1 MKGKRANYIWIGAIS
16 AVLIAAV
23 LAIVLLVFKKDNT
36 EVAYTYEA
44 ASDNLPEYDTDL
56 FNIDGKLDED
66 IYKKLRWWE
75 EEYSEGDMQD
85 AVKVRA
91 TSYLGENGVYFILD
105 VDDDNVNVDMKRASY
120 NNSSITVYA
129 AEEGIHTLEDNVWEI
144 DLLPTDYINAKRY
157 LGGYYYGTV
166 RANGY
171 ENQPFVRSTTK
182 GGAVNTPE
190 CKGYIM
196 ESYFPYGFLFKE
208 GEKPENINLNF
219 ALQRSYSLEA
229 DARDVYYNFGQNV
242 MSNWSWGDPG
252 TWWTFHKMGL
262 DSVDLTL
269 DSGKGGKLEYRN
281 DYIARYQTEKVTIT
295 PDKGYRISG
304 LLLETKDETTNVMDL
319 ITWKDEVNTIKLRN
333 VTDDVT
339 LKASFEKIPTTKV
352 TLAGRITGKGEA
364 KDLGVR
370 FICGGIAYVG
380 TVAEDGSYSLEVPTG
395 DGVIDVYSKSY
406 GYVAKKVNVV
416 AGSGTVTTNIK
427 LTADDYG
434 NKRVMSLPSEQVMG
448 NKERVFDGT
457 KMTGSM
463 SKTFAY
469 DFTLKYNGQ
478 LLEEDGTP
486 VEDPTF
492 GEFDNQ
498 YTSINFKGVFTDAD
512 GKPIENSDMQ
522 LQIMS
527 WNGKGMWM
535 VKMWLD
541 GQYVEARLGIDE
553 LKAFGSEEGVSFRLI
568 FANSKLSL
576 CIVRGN
582 NVYKL
587 TEVKATATD
596 ERYLKTLDFYAEH
609 CVNHSIW
616 YVEDQTLAL
625 GRTEANSNMVAN
637 VANGDGVVSFKK
649 SENGKLVRTSTNW
662 DAHTFDGAFG
672 WTGTLRVPGVLKNG
686 KIQYHEM
693 KTGYWVDTCK
703 DDKDWYQ
710 FTVYIIGDGDSYY
723 VTKNNQKT
731 KLELNAEQIKL
742 LGTTGLQVGAF
753 VNGNAVSYFVDN
765 GKGEME
771 VFADLYDFNEN
782 QAWYPW
788 PNKYSGAY
796 LIHEGSPSLGEVI
809 STGAEFYTGL
819 SKDMDVKGFV
829 KNVLGDKYQSTQ
841 ALNPVTKVF
850 GPDKANYFIMN
861 HKDIAENAF
870 YGYNIKLDA
879 LKNTSVY
886 INTKA
891 WSDKYYASF
900 VKMRVTQE
908 SAYFIWQQ
916 GVSPY
921 LCSEAVYFLNET
933 QIAKLTNGG
942 LDIFIEYKD
951 NSPEM
956 NLYVDDGNG
965 NLVLASTFKDSL
977 FRKST
982 GITYVKNLIG
992 YSVEVANTETDVT
1005 VKATGC
1011 VIPESGDFASGVKS
1025 LYGKNI
1031 VQGTPAADLIKIDSR
1046 QVKASSDKV
1055 NLDYYDFNI
1064 GGNWFDR
1071 FNVKL
1076 PNTVDEDGKIL
1087 ADATVKMTARLQ
1099 GDEYYGQNLILH
1111 LEKDGIG
1118 YLEFINYGGAW
1129 ESYYYRLTD
1138 KQLAQ
1143 LASDEGLNLFV
1154 GHKDNENKVTLY
1166 IADGTELL
1174 PMKSFVY
1181 GKTELWAKGY
1191 SASYEGGS
1199 ADSVT
1204 VMAEC
1209 YKYEGGLT
1217 DVLKQAYNKAYTM
1230 SDETVLIYTDFMEA
1244 SKEFDGKT
1252 EATVKAEHRKAGD
1265 PSIWQLVLKSD
1276 AVDAEGNVI
1285 KDSKTMMVMF
1295 CNDWT
1300 YQFNTTLDL
1309 NKTECILTLQEGELG
1324 EWKLHKYY
1332 LNQEQV
1338 ARLASEEGLKLYV
1351 SYEDNQVTV
1360 YLEEDAY
1367 TLVNA
1372 LTFTQPGIVMND
1384 TRVRYYESEA
1394 AINAA
1399 ISGYM
1404 YVNGTFIDAAN
1415 TIYNHDYA
1423 IREKST
1429 LEASRVSMHTVDSA
1443 TEKVNVDYGDVTVSG
1458 TWLDHFNV
1466 KLDGAVNDK
1475 GEILKYSTT
1484 KMMGRLQGN
1493 QYFGQSVN
1501 LRLTESGAYLEMPNY
1516 GIEDNNWCT
1525 YVYQLSAEQ
1534 LKQLISEDGMDIYI
1548 SHVADNKITVYLA
1561 DGTNLIAVKEFTYG
1575 SQELRAKGYS
1585 ASYEGKEDDRVQIFA
1600 ECVTYSG
1607 TIEEG
1612 LKNLYNKDYTSST
1625 ATSIY
1630 SYDYLVKETD
1640 FNKEFTT
1647 EDSSALERYTH
1658 LWDEYFYQVNVKNAG
1673 VDKDGKV
1680 LAASEMRIQYNGLD
1694 GANGYKGSAYIYL
1707 YLKEDGSYLKF
1718 TRGYAPWTSEEIS
1731 LTTEQLQA
1739 IGSEKGLNIYIAHS
1753 SSDADAFV
1761 AYVQSDNRLLERFT
1775 FEIPGANHGEL
1786 CKVTYSNFTEKAT
1799 VSGQAYNYADTD
1811 FETAVR
1817 TVYGKDCAVY
1827 NRVAVSVEAE
1837 GAVVKGM
1844 KDVYH
1849 VGDTVSFAVEANDGY
1864 KLETVTLNGTPL
1876 TADKDGKYQ
1885 FVLTEDHENACEV
1898 KVTTSVVD
1906 KTLRSFISLTGKS
1919 NTPDFGKNQFDGQN
1933 INKLMGTDGY
1943 SYLFHTKL
1951 QSTESPAAMVTYI
1964 GWGQVQEKYYVQ
1976 VQSDNGVWKLY
1987 LKYYNEWHQWQ
1998 DVDKVTLS
2006 EKQLAKISGNG
2017 LNLFLVNSNASTY
2030 SLYVENDDATDVT
2043 LVAEFASRVT
2053 NKQVYQVQHNAT
2065 GLTTKGYFYKGYT
2078 PAEAMKKFISYT
2090 EFISLT
2096 GKSNTPDFGKN
2107 QFDGQNINKLMGTDG
2122 YSYLFHTKLQSTDSP
2137 AAMVTYVGWGQV
2149 QEKYYAQVQKDNGA
2163 WYLYLKYY
2171 NEWHQWKD
2179 VEKVALSDA
2188 QLAKIAGDGLNLLL
2202 VNSNASTYSLYVE
2215 NDNGKDVTLVAEFAS
2230 KVTNKQVYQVSHN
2243 VAGLTTKGYF
2253 YKNYTTAKDA
2263 AKNLLDILK

>member
-23 LAIVLLVFKKDNT
+23 LAIVLFVFKKDNT

-91 TSYLGENGVYFILD
+91 TSYLGENGVYFIFD

-129 AEEGIHTLEDNVWEI
+129 AEEGTHTLEDNVWEI

-229 DARDVYYNFGQNV
+229 DARDVYYNFGQHV

-295 PDKGYRISG
+295 PNKGYRISG
-304 LLLETKDETTNVMDL
+304 LLLETKDETTNVMDQ
-319 ITWKDEVNTIKLRN
+319 ITWNDEVNTIKLRN

-457 KMTGSM
+457 KMIGSM

-469 DFTLKYNGQ
+469 DFTLKHNGK

-486 VEDPTF
+486 VADPTF

-576 CIVRGN
+576 CVVRGN

-587 TEVKATATD
+587 TEVKAKATD

-616 YVEDQTLAL
+616 YVENQTLSL
-625 GRTEANSNMVAN
+625 GRTEANSHMVAN

-796 LIHEGSPSLGEVI
+796 LIHEGAPSLGKVI

-829 KNVLGDKYQSTQ
+829 KNVLREKYQNTQ
-841 ALNPVTKVF
+841 MLNPVTKTF
-850 GPDKANYFIMN
+850 GPDKANYFVMN
-861 HKDIAENAF
+861 HRDVAENAF

-900 VKMRVTQE
+900 VKMRVTE
-908 SAYFIWQQ
+908 DCAYFIWQQ

-921 LCSEAVYFLNET
+921 LCSEAVYFLNDA
-933 QIAKLTNGG
+933 QIDKLTKGG
-942 LDIFIEYKD
+942 LDVFIEYKD
-951 NSPEM
+951 HSPEM

-965 NLVLASTFKDSL
+965 NLVLASTYKDSL

-982 GITYVKNLIG
+982 GVTYVKNLIG

-1076 PNTVDEDGKIL
+1076 PDTVGTDGKIL

-1099 GDEYYGQNLILH
+1099 GDEYYGQNMILR
-1111 LEKDGIG
+1111 LEKDGVG

-1129 ESYYYRLTD
+1129 ESYYYRLTN

-1143 LASDEGLNLFV
+1143 LASGEGLNLFV
-1154 GHKDNENKVTLY
+1154 GHKDNENNVILY
-1166 IADGTELL
+1166 IADGTELI

-1191 SASYEGGS
+1191 SASYEGNK
-1199 ADSVT
+1199 DDKVT
-1204 VMAEC
+1204 VVAEC
-1209 YKYEGGLT
+1209 YKYEGT
-1217 DVLKQAYNKAYTM
+1217 FQNALKKAYGINHTI
-1230 SDETVLIYTDFMEA
+1230 SDKVMPVL
-1244 SKEFDGKT
+1244 
-1252 EATVKAEHRKAGD
+1252 R
-1265 PSIWQLVLKSD
+1265 SIRS
-1276 AVDAEGNVI
+1276 
-1285 KDSKTMMVMF
+1285 
-1295 CNDWT
+1295 
-1300 YQFNTTLDL
+1300 
-1309 NKTECILTLQEGELG
+1309 
-1324 EWKLHKYY
+1324 
-1332 LNQEQV
+1332 
-1338 ARLASEEGLKLYV
+1338 
-1351 SYEDNQVTV
+1351 
-1360 YLEEDAY
+1360 
-1367 TLVNA
+1367 VNA
-1372 LTFTQPGIVMND
+1372 P
-1384 TRVRYYESEA
+1384 
-1394 AINAA
+1394 
-1399 ISGYM
+1399 
-1404 YVNGTFIDAAN
+1404 
-1415 TIYNHDYA
+1415 
-1423 IREKST
+1423 
-1429 LEASRVSMHTVDSA
+1429 
-1443 TEKVNVDYGDVTVSG
+1443 TEKVDIDYGNLTVRG
-1458 TWLDHFNV
+1458 AWADHFNI
-1466 KLDGAVNDK
+1466 KLDGAVDVDGN
-1475 GEILKYSTT
+1475 ILKYSTT
-1484 KMMGRLQGN
+1484 ALRARLQGN
-1493 QYFGQSVN
+1493 IYFQQYAN

-1516 GIEDNNWCT
+1516 GMEDGNWNT
-1525 YVYQLSAEQ
+1525 YVYQLNAEQ
-1534 LKQLISEDGMDIYI
+1534 LKQLISADGMDIYI
-1548 SHVADNKITVYLA
+1548 GHTADNKITVYISE
-1561 DGTNLIAVKEFTYG
+1561 GTNLVAVKEFTYG
-1575 SQELRAKGYS
+1575 SKELQAKGYS
-1585 ASYEGKEDDRVQIFA
+1585 VTYTGAEDDSVQILA
-1600 ECVTYSG
+1600 ECFTYDQSF
-1607 TIEEG
+1607 EEA
-1612 LKNLYNKDYTSST
+1612 LKNLTGKEYTNSS
-1625 ATSIY
+1625 ATDIY
-1630 SYDYLVKETD
+1630 SYNNVVKADKFAKT
-1640 FNKEFTT
+1640 FTT
-1647 EDSSALERYTH
+1647 NDKANLADYSKLWDDYFYRVNIQNTGINEDGTVVEDST
-1658 LWDEYFYQVNVKNAG
+1658 F
-1673 VDKDGKV
+1673 KV
-1680 LAASEMRIQYNGLD
+1680 TSK
-1694 GANGYKGSAYIYL
+1694 GYKGDTWKNNTPITFQIKKNGASTVL
-1707 YLKEDGSYLKF
+1707 FELGRE
-1718 TRGYAPWTSEEIS
+1718 PWTKLKVELSQ
-1731 LTTEQLQA
+1731 EQLQDMA
-1739 IGSEKGLNIYIAHS
+1739 SEDGLNLFFVHS
-1753 SSDADAFV
+1753 KDAKDTFVVYLEDGESLREMFTVQYPDTTNGGECVVSCTELVSDIIVKGD
-1761 AYVQSDNRLLERFT
+1761 
-1775 FEIPGANHGEL
+1775 
-1786 CKVTYSNFTEKAT
+1786 
-1799 VSGQAYNYADTD
+1799 AYNYTDTD
-1811 FETAVR
+1811 LETAIE
-1817 TVYGKDCAVY
+1817 TVYGKSYEMPAKVDV
-1827 NRVAVSVEAE
+1827 NVETE
-1837 GAVVKGM
+1837 GAVVNGI
-1844 KDVYH
+1844 KDIYH
-1849 VGDTVSFAVEANDGY
+1849 VGDTVSFTVQVNNGY
-1864 KLETVTLNGTPL
+1864 KLETVTLNDTPL

-1998 DVDKVTLS
+1998 DVGKVTLS

-2078 PAEAMKKFISYT
+2078 PAEVMKKFISYT

-2107 QFDGQNINKLMGTDG
+2107 QFDGKNINKQMGTDG

-2149 QEKYYAQVQKDNGA
+2149 QEKYYAQVQNDNGA

-2179 VEKVALSDA
+2179 VGKVALSDA
-2188 QLAKIAGDGLNLLL
+2188 QLARIAGDGLNLFL

-2243 VAGLTTKGYF
+2243 VVGLTTKGYF

>member
-1 MKGKRANYIWIGAIS
+1 MKGKRANLIWIGAIS
-16 AVLIAAV
+16 AVLIAAI
-23 LAIVLLVFKKDNT
+23 LAIVLLVLKKDNT
-36 EVAYTYEA
+36 EAAYTYEA
-44 ASDNLPEYDTDL
+44 ASENLPEYDTDL

-75 EEYSEGDMQD
+75 EDYSEGDMQD

-91 TSYLGENGVYFILD
+91 TSYLGENGVYFIFD

-129 AEEGIHTLEDNVWEI
+129 AEEGTHKLEDNVWEI
-144 DLLPTDYINAKRY
+144 DILPTDYINAKRY

-166 RANGY
+166 KAKGY

-182 GGAVNTPE
+182 GGDVNTPE

-196 ESYFPYGFLFKE
+196 ESYFPYGFLFEE

-229 DARDVYYNFGQNV
+229 DARDVYYNFGQHV

-269 DSGKGGKLEYRN
+269 DAGKGGKLEFRN
-281 DYIARYQTEKVTIT
+281 DYIARYQTEKVTVT
-295 PDKGYRISG
+295 PNKGYRIAG
-304 LLLETKDETTNVMDL
+304 LLLETKDETTNVIDQ

-395 DGVIDVYSKSY
+395 GGVLEVYSKTY

-416 AGSGTVTTNIK
+416 AGNGTVTTNIK

-434 NKRVMSLPSEQVMG
+434 NKRIMTLQSEQVMG

-486 VEDPTF
+486 VADPTF

-576 CIVRGN
+576 CVVRGN

-587 TEVKATATD
+587 TEVKAKATD

-616 YVEDQTLAL
+616 YVENQTLSL
-625 GRTEANSNMVAN
+625 GRTEANSHMVAN

-796 LIHEGSPSLGEVI
+796 LIHEGAPSLGEVI

-850 GPDKANYFIMN
+850 GPDKANYFVMN

-900 VKMRVTQE
+900 VKMRVTE
-908 SAYFIWQQ
+908 DSAYFIWQQ

-921 LCSEAVYFLNET
+921 LCSEAVYFLNDA

-942 LDIFIEYKD
+942 LDVYIEYKD
-951 NSPEM
+951 HSPEM

-965 NLVLASTFKDSL
+965 NLVLASTYKDSL

-982 GITYVKNLIG
+982 GVNYVKNLIG

-1031 VQGTPAADLIKIDSR
+1031 VQGAPAADLIKIDSR

-1076 PNTVDEDGKIL
+1076 PDTVGKDGKIL

-1129 ESYYYRLTD
+1129 ESYYYRLTN

-1143 LASDEGLNLFV
+1143 LASGEGLNLFV
-1154 GHKDNENKVTLY
+1154 GHKDNENNVTLY
-1166 IADGTELL
+1166 IADGTELI
-1174 PMKSFVY
+1174 PIKSFVY

-1191 SASYEGGS
+1191 SASYEGNK
-1199 ADSVT
+1199 DDKVT
-1204 VMAEC
+1204 VVAEC
-1209 YKYEGGLT
+1209 YKYEGT
-1217 DVLKQAYNKAYTM
+1217 FQNALKKAYGINHTI
-1230 SDETVLIYTDFMEA
+1230 SDKVMPVL
-1244 SKEFDGKT
+1244 
-1252 EATVKAEHRKAGD
+1252 R
-1265 PSIWQLVLKSD
+1265 SIHS
-1276 AVDAEGNVI
+1276 
-1285 KDSKTMMVMF
+1285 
-1295 CNDWT
+1295 
-1300 YQFNTTLDL
+1300 
-1309 NKTECILTLQEGELG
+1309 
-1324 EWKLHKYY
+1324 
-1332 LNQEQV
+1332 
-1338 ARLASEEGLKLYV
+1338 
-1351 SYEDNQVTV
+1351 
-1360 YLEEDAY
+1360 
-1367 TLVNA
+1367 VNA
-1372 LTFTQPGIVMND
+1372 P
-1384 TRVRYYESEA
+1384 
-1394 AINAA
+1394 
-1399 ISGYM
+1399 
-1404 YVNGTFIDAAN
+1404 
-1415 TIYNHDYA
+1415 
-1423 IREKST
+1423 
-1429 LEASRVSMHTVDSA
+1429 
-1443 TEKVNVDYGDVTVSG
+1443 TEKVDIDYGNLTVRG
-1458 TWLDHFNV
+1458 AWADHFNI
-1466 KLDGAVNDK
+1466 KLDGAVDADGN
-1475 GEILKYSTT
+1475 ILKYSTT
-1484 KMMGRLQGN
+1484 ALRARLQGN
-1493 QYFGQSVN
+1493 IYFQQYAN

-1516 GIEDNNWCT
+1516 GMEDGNWNT
-1525 YVYQLSAEQ
+1525 YVYQLNAEQ
-1534 LKQLISEDGMDIYI
+1534 LKQLISADGMDIYI
-1548 SHVADNKITVYLA
+1548 AHTADSKITVYISEETKLV
-1561 DGTNLIAVKEFTYG
+1561 AVKEFTYG
-1575 SQELRAKGYS
+1575 SKELQAKGYS
-1585 ASYEGKEDDRVQIFA
+1585 VTYAGAEDDSVQILAECFTHDQTLEEALKILTGKE
-1600 ECVTYSG
+1600 
-1607 TIEEG
+1607 
-1612 LKNLYNKDYTSST
+1612 YTNSS
-1625 ATSIY
+1625 ATDIY
-1630 SYDYLVKETD
+1630 SYNNVVKADKFAKT
-1640 FNKEFTT
+1640 FTT
-1647 EDSSALERYTH
+1647 NDKANLADYSKLWDDYFYRVNIQNTGINEDGTVVEDST
-1658 LWDEYFYQVNVKNAG
+1658 F
-1673 VDKDGKV
+1673 KV
-1680 LAASEMRIQYNGLD
+1680 TSK
-1694 GANGYKGSAYIYL
+1694 GYKGDTWKNNTPITFQIKKNGASTVL
-1707 YLKEDGSYLKF
+1707 FELGRE
-1718 TRGYAPWTSEEIS
+1718 PWTKLKVELSQ
-1731 LTTEQLQA
+1731 EQLQDMA
-1739 IGSEKGLNIYIAHS
+1739 SEDGLNLFFVHS
-1753 SSDADAFV
+1753 KDAKDTFVVYLEDGESLREMFTVQYPDTTNGGECVVSCTELVSDIIVKGD
-1761 AYVQSDNRLLERFT
+1761 
-1775 FEIPGANHGEL
+1775 
-1786 CKVTYSNFTEKAT
+1786 
-1799 VSGQAYNYADTD
+1799 AYNYTDTD
-1811 FETAVR
+1811 LETAIE
-1817 TVYGKDCAVY
+1817 TVYGKSYEMPAKVDV
-1827 NRVAVSVEAE
+1827 NVETE
-1837 GAVVKGM
+1837 GAVVNGI
-1844 KDVYH
+1844 KDIYH
-1849 VGDTVSFAVEANDGY
+1849 VGDTVSFTVQVNNGY
-1864 KLETVTLNGTPL
+1864 KLETVTLNDTPL

-1885 FVLTEDHENACEV
+1885 FELTEEHLTSCSV
-1898 KVTTSVVD
+1898 KVTTSVEQ

-1919 NTPDFGKNQFDGQN
+1919 STNDFGKNQFDGQN
-1933 INKLMGTDGY
+1933 INNLMGTDGY
-1943 SYLFHTKL
+1943 SYMFHTKL
-1951 QSTESPAAMVTYI
+1951 QSSDTPAALITYV
-1964 GWGQVQEKYYVQ
+1964 GWGQVKETMYAQ
-1976 VQSDNGVWKLY
+1976 VQKDGDVWNLY
-1987 LKYYNEWHQWQ
+1987 LKYYNEYHQWQ
-1998 DVDKVTLS
+1998 DVGKKALSQAQLDKI
-2006 EKQLAKISGNG
+2006 AGNG
-2017 LNLFLVNSNASTY
+2017 LDLFLVNSDASKY
-2030 SLYVENDDATDVT
+2030 SLYVENDASSDVV
-2043 LVAEFASRVT
+2043 LVAEFTSR
-2053 NKQVYQVQHNAT
+2053 
-2065 GLTTKGYFYKGYT
+2065 
-2078 PAEAMKKFISYT
+2078 
-2090 EFISLT
+2090 
-2096 GKSNTPDFGKN
+2096 
-2107 QFDGQNINKLMGTDG
+2107 
-2122 YSYLFHTKLQSTDSP
+2122 
-2137 AAMVTYVGWGQV
+2137 
-2149 QEKYYAQVQKDNGA
+2149 
-2163 WYLYLKYY
+2163 
-2171 NEWHQWKD
+2171 
-2179 VEKVALSDA
+2179 
-2188 QLAKIAGDGLNLLL
+2188 
-2202 VNSNASTYSLYVE
+2202 
-2215 NDNGKDVTLVAEFAS
+2215 
-2230 KVTNKQVYQVSHN
+2230 VTNKQVYQVSHN

-2253 YKNYTTAKDA
+2253 YNGYTPAEALMKFISYTEIISLTGKSSTGDFGGNQFDGQKIKDLMGTDGYSYMFHTKLQSSDTPAALITYVGWGQVKETMYAQVQKDGDVWNLYLKYYNEYHQWQDVGKKALSQAQLDKIAGEGLHLFMVNSNASKYSLYVENDDGTNVILVAEFSSKVINKQVYQVSHNVVGLTTKGYFYKNYVAPQEA
-2263 AKNLLDILK
+2263 AKNLFDILK